1 MSVNKVILLGNVCED
16 SRIKVFNNGGKVAQF
31 TIATNK
37 RAYKAKDGT
46 EVPEKAEFHNVVINA
61 SGLVDVA
68 EKYVKRGHKVYVE
81 GELRKRMYEDG
92 DGVKRFIAEVVAHTM
107 ELLTPKAEN
116 NTATA
121 EQPQNGTNK
130 PQPKREAESGDYDL
144 PF

>member
-1 MSVNKVILLGNVCED
+1 MILLGNVCED
-16 SRIKVFNNGGKVAQF
+16 PRIKVFNNGGKVAQF

-68 EKYVKRGHKVYVE
+68 EKYVKRGHKVYIE
-81 GELRKRMYEDG
+81 GELRNRTYEDA
-92 DGVKRFIAEVVAHTM
+92 DGVKRFITEVVVHTM

-116 NTATA
+116 KTAPA
-121 EQPQNGTNK
+121 EQPQNGTYK
-130 PQPKREAESGDYDL
+130 QPKKEAEPGDYYL
-144 PF
+144 LF

>member
-16 SRIKVFNNGGKVAQF
+16 PRIKVFNNGGKVAQF

-37 RAYKAKDGT
+37 RAYKVKDGT

-68 EKYVKRGHKVYVE
+68 EKYVKRGHKVYIE
-81 GELRKRMYEDG
+81 GELRNRTYEDG
-92 DGVKRFIAEVVAHTM
+92 DRVKRFITEVVAHTM

-116 NTATA
+116 KTATTG
-121 EQPQNGTNK
+121 QSRNGTYK
-130 PQPKREAESGDYDL
+130 PQPKKEAGPDDYDL